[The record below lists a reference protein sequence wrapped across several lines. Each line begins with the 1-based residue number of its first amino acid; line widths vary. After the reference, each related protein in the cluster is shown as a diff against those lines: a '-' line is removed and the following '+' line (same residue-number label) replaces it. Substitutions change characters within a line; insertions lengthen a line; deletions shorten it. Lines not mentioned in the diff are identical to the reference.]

1 MKEGSVF
8 EASSARNSVSNLVLG
23 STLSGASASGSRHY
37 CMRKGSNTRE
47 LDRDQGFGK
56 VREDQV
62 V

>member
-1 MKEGSVF
+1 MEEGSVS
-8 EASSARNSVSNLVLG
+8 EASGARNSASNLVLR

-56 VREDQV
+56 AREDQAV
-62 V
+62 